1 MNKTQAILKTWVV
14 ALCLISTLGI
24 VTALATAQSE
34 PPDNPANSA
43 SKKKVKAP
51 KSSAPKDSQLAAAT
65 NPGSGSGVTTAALV
79 SDASKSSAKGASSA
93 PDISTAKASG
103 KVWVNLDSGVY
114 HKRGRWYGKT
124 KNGKFMSPE
133 EAKKA
138 GYRPAKRE

>member
-1 MNKTQAILKTWVV
+1 MNKTQGRFKTWSA
-14 ALCLISTLGI
+14 ALCLLLALG
-24 VTALATAQSE
+24 VATSLAMPQSE
-34 PPDNPANSA
+34 SPDDPTNSTG
-43 SKKKVKAP
+43 KKKVKVT
-51 KSSAPKDSQLAAAT
+51 KSSAPKGGQPAAST
-65 NPGSGSGVTTAALV
+65 NPGSGSGVTAAALV
-79 SDASKSSAKGASSA
+79 SDAPKLSAKGASSA
-93 PDISTAKASG
+93 SDISTAKATG